1 MKLTIS
7 TALKLVD
14 RLNKS
19 ITSIEQF
26 EQRNNTQSYLTTESP
41 IESEYNFE
49 KIQKD
54 WSGCVAY
61 LTYLKSKIREKNVSC
76 HGKVTNETIDS
87 LLVLLPFYSS
97 RSKTLGHMKMTPAK
111 QISSRSIG
119 GTASIITIINYDK
132 SIVEETSQVMTS
144 ELQKMQEDIDYFN
157 TTETIE
163 INDCDFDVIQE
174 LISRYG

>member
-26 EQRNNTQSYLTTESP
+26 EYCNKTQSYLTTESP

-49 KIQKD
+49 NIQKD
-54 WSGCVAY
+54 WSSCVAY
-61 LTYLKSKIREKNVSC
+61 LICLKSKIREKNISC
-76 HGKVTNETIDS
+76 QGKKINATIDS
-87 LLVLLPFYSS
+87 LLVLLPLYSS
-97 RSKTLGHMKMTPAK
+97 RSKTLGQMKMTPAK
-111 QISSRSIG
+111 QISSRLTG
-119 GTASIITIINYDK
+119 GTASTITIINYDK
-132 SIVEETSQVMTS
+132 SIVEETSQVITS

>member
-19 ITSIEQF
+19 IISIEQF
-26 EQRNNTQSYLTTESP
+26 EQVNKTQQYLTTESP
-41 IESEYNFE
+41 IESEYNFGN
-49 KIQKD
+49 IQKD
-54 WSGCVAY
+54 WSSCVAY
-61 LTYLKSKIREKNVSC
+61 LTYLKSKIREKNISC
-76 HGKVTNETIDS
+76 YGKATNETIDN

-97 RSKTLGHMKMTPAK
+97 RSKTLGHMKMTPTK
-111 QISSRSIG
+111 QISSRLTG
-119 GTASIITIINYDK
+119 GTASMITIINYDK

-157 TTETIE
+157 TTESIE
-163 INDCDFDVIQE
+163 IKDSDFNEIRE
-174 LISRYG
+174 LIGRYG